1 MRGKCDVNSVTS
13 DLFDLGVPEGEGS
26 LGVVGQNLTA
36 LHRHQETTILFL
48 ALQGP
53 VLVTLPLRDTT
64 KHFRILMNKH
74 E

>member
-53 VLVTLPLRDTT
+53 VLVTLPLTYMT
-64 KHFRILMNKH
+64 KHFRIIS
-74 E
+74 